1 MKSTIS
7 KKQKS
12 ATLLPTLLSPIICII
27 ICICIIILIYSFCK
41 YNEHFTETINQ
52 YDYMEPITET
62 ISDELWTIL
71 FNKMKSIVPEKVNS
85 IDILKKK
92 YTNFI
97 TKAEISYYLE
107 NGIFPWNLYVKNHF
121 IDLISSIKESQSS
134 SPEEQLKVMMKE
146 NPVRYVYSQYLLVPN
161 MKENIQGDAYLIYSG
176 EKKLPTTT
184 YPTTTYP
191 TTTYPLTTQT
201 FTK

>member
-71 FNKMKSIVPEKVNS
+71 FNKMKIIVPEEVNS

-97 TKAEISYYLE
+97 TKAEISYYLD
-107 NGIFPWNLYVKNHF
+107 NGIFPWNLYVKKLF
-121 IDLISSIKESQSS
+121 IDLISSIKEVQSS
-134 SPEEQLKVMMKE
+134 SPEEQLKDMMKE
-146 NPVRYVYSQYLLVPN
+146 NPNRYIYSQYLLIPD
-161 MKENIQGDAYLIYSG
+161 MKESIQGDAYLIYSG

-184 YPTTTYP
+184 YPITTYPITTYP
-191 TTTYPLTTQT
+191 TTTQT